1 MAKRSL
7 ALALLFSAV
16 AAGYYM
22 LGGFNPVVIE
32 LKECRTIR
40 LAGLYFEGTPQ
51 DERLGESFRSVEW
64 LISGSPGSILHTIY
78 YEEPAGKR
86 DTMRVFVGTDAAA
99 DLPIGFDQLEV
110 PCNQVVVAEIN
121 AHRFVMP
128 SPVKVK
134 DKIMAF
140 AEDNGLMLQD
150 VFIDRIIGADRVQVW
165 APLKSMD

>member
-1 MAKRSL
+1 
-7 ALALLFSAV
+7 V
-16 AAGYYM
+16 
-22 LGGFNPVVIE
+22 
-32 LKECRTIR
+32 
-40 LAGLYFEGTPQ
+40 YFEGRPQ
-51 DERLGESFRSVEW
+51 DEKLGESFRSVETF
-64 LISGSPGSILHTIY
+64 ISESPGSMLHTLY

-86 DTMRVFVGTDAAA
+86 DTLRVFIGTDAA
-99 DLPIGFDQLEV
+99 DLPIGFDQFEM

-140 AEDNGLMLQD
+140 AEDNGLMLQY